1 MPWYRFYSLAQW
13 RKQMKTQWTHAILMS
28 LSVPV
33 LNNSIFR
40 ALTISWP
47 LSIHNSPPVPRPSP
61 REANLRDHRA
71 LVVLHGLNSR
81 CCHSALVEGYVL
93 KRVWPGPSTHK
104 DHKDVC
110 KVPKRLGEQTRW
122 ILEGSRYIE
131 TYWDIS
137 WIGQTELIPSNNWA
151 INNNLHQINEVDTRP
166 NKNIPRTS
174 KN

>member
-13 RKQMKTQWTHAILMS
+13 RKQMKTQWIHAILMS

-33 LNNSIFR
+33 LNNSTFR

-47 LSIHNSPPVPRPSP
+47 LSIHNSPPVPPPSP

-71 LVVLHGLNSR
+71 LVVLHCLGS
-81 CCHSALVEGYVL
+81 C
-93 KRVWPGPSTHK
+93 WPSTHK
-104 DHKDVC
+104 DHKDLC

-122 ILEGSRYIE
+122 ILGGSRYIE

-151 INNNLHQINEVDTRP
+151 INNNLHQIKEVDTGP